1 MPSGPRPNKKTRAEL
16 RILNEIA
23 KGECELDEKC
33 FLLFTPEKKSYLK
46 LKLVV
51 TPPTGL
57 WEGVPFGFELTFS
70 TEAPNDY
77 PNQQPKVRL
86 MDGYKIYHPNI
97 DLNGKVCLGLR
108 KGVWRAALGIKFI
121 AMGLLTI
128 LLDPNP
134 DDPLNHEASKQLRD
148 DPDQFERNV
157 AQSLR
162 GRAVRCD
169 GVQVPFP
176 STSQMRDATSRL
188 QPAVVISPKP
198 S

>member
-1 MPSGPRPNKKTRAEL
+1 MFKLKPSAGGRGRGRGGRGRGRGGRGASLYGNMPSGPRPNKKTRAEL

-108 KGVWRAALGIKFI
+108 KGVWRAALGGQVYRHGP
-121 AMGLLTI
+121 ADHSARPEPGRPAQPRSLQT
-128 LLDPNP
+128 
-134 DDPLNHEASKQLRD
+134 ASRR
-148 DPDQFERNV
+148 PGPV
-157 AQSLR
+157 
-162 GRAVRCD
+162 
-169 GVQVPFP
+169 
-176 STSQMRDATSRL
+176 
-188 QPAVVISPKP
+188 
-198 S
+198 